1 MKLNDRKLNQEQET
15 ELLRKLEER
24 FEANKDRHPSVNW
37 LEVMER
43 ISAKHDIMWTL
54 EWMEASGG
62 EPDVMEIKEE
72 SKEIVFFDFSKES
85 PVGRR
90 SLCYDESALASRK
103 KNKPQH
109 SALGLATEKGVEML
123 DEADYRMLQKIS
135 PVDLVSSSWIKT
147 PDEIRKLGGAL
158 FGDYRYATIFIY
170 HNGAESYYASRG
182 FRSKLVI
189 Q

>member
-1 MKLNDRKLNQEQET
+1 MKLSNRKLSQDQEM
-15 ELLRKLEER
+15 ELLQKLEGR
-24 FEANKDRHPSVNW
+24 FEANKDRHPWVSW
-37 LEVMER
+37 PEVKECVK
-43 ISAKHDIMWTL
+43 AKPDILWTL

-62 EPDVMEIKEE
+62 EPDIMETREG

-85 PVGRR
+85 PMGRR

-109 SALGLATEKGVEML
+109 SALGLATEMGVEML
-123 DEADYRMLQKIS
+123 DEADYRTLQKIS

-147 PDEIRKLGGAL
+147 PDEIRRLGGAL